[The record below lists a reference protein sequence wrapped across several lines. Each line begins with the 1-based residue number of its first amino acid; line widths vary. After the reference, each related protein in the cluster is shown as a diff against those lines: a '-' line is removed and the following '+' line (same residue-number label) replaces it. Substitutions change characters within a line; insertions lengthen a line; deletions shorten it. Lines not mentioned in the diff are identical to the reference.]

1 MGSAPSKEVT
11 QFSLKGFVEKIGIGK
26 VPGQLKKIFG
36 PIGQILGQNYR
47 GGGNCK
53 NMVLIRTS

>member
-36 PIGQILGQNYR
+36 PIGQILGQSYI
-47 GGGNCK
+47 GEK
-53 NMVLIRTS
+53 L